1 MPIAYD
7 LRYAVRTLLR
17 TPMFTTAALLSLTLG
32 IGSSAAV
39 FSLVDAALIRRPPF
53 ADADRLAVLNI
64 TQRTPRE
71 GELRHRWSWSRFQLL
86 KRNVRSFDGVATS
99 SNNVVTVTGSSS
111 PEPLPVEIVS
121 PAYLDVM
128 RAPLVSGHGFVEGD
142 GIGEPHRIRS

>member
-17 TPMFTTAALLSLTLG
+17 TPMFTAAALLSLTLG

-39 FSLVDAALIRRPPF
+39 FSLVDAALLRRPPF

-64 TQRTPRE
+64 TQRTPRD
-71 GELRHRWSWSRFQLL
+71 GELRHRWSWPRFQLL

-121 PAYLDVM
+121 RLT
-128 RAPLVSGHGFVEGD
+128 ST
-142 GIGEPHRIRS
+142 